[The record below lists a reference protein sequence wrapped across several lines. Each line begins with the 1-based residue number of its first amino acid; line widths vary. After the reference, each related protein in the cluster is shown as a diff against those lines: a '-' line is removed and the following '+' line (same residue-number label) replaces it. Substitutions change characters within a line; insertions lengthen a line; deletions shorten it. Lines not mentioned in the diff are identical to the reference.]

1 MLKKYLYQRRS
12 RNLLIQILFVSLIA
26 LVLGMLINNAAENLK
41 AQGIASGFGFLNET
55 AGFAI
60 IQSLIPYSEE
70 STYFS
75 VFLVGLLN
83 TVLVSVI
90 GIILSTFL
98 GVFLGVARLSSNFLV
113 SKTSE
118 AYIEIVRNVPL
129 LLQIFFW
136 YFVVLRSLPH
146 PRKSY
151 SFFESVFINNRGM
164 YFPAPEFVSAGFTYG
179 LVIALFTAMIFFL
192 SSRAKRL
199 RVEKGQTS
207 RNSVFVW
214 PLFILVLGIL
224 YFTLGVPFKLDY
236 PVLKG
241 FNFTGGFTVI
251 PEFLALLFSLV
262 IYTAAF
268 IGEIVRAGIQAVPRG
283 QVEAAEALGLKK
295 NVVLRKIVLPQAL
308 RVIIPPLTSQ
318 YLNLTKNSSL
328 AAAIGY
334 PELVSVFAGT
344 VLNQTGQAVEVILI
358 TMGVYMTISLFISI
372 CMNIYNNKKAL
383 IER

>member
-1 MLKKYLYQRRS
+1 M
-12 RNLLIQILFVSLIA
+12 
-26 LVLGMLINNAAENLK
+26 
-41 AQGIASGFGFLNET
+41 
-55 AGFAI
+55 
-60 IQSLIPYSEE
+60 
-70 STYFS
+70 
-75 VFLVGLLN
+75 
-83 TVLVSVI
+83 
-90 GIILSTFL
+90 
-98 GVFLGVARLSSNFLV
+98 
-113 SKTSE
+113 
-118 AYIEIVRNVPL
+118 
-129 LLQIFFW
+129 
-136 YFVVLRSLPH
+136 
-146 PRKSY
+146 
-151 SFFESVFINNRGM
+151 
-164 YFPAPEFVSAGFTYG
+164 
-179 LVIALFTAMIFFL
+179 
-192 SSRAKRL
+192 
-199 RVEKGQTS
+199 EKGQTS
-207 RNSVFVW
+207 RDSVYVW
-214 PLFILVLGIL
+214 PLFILALGIL
-224 YFTLGVPFKLDY
+224 YFTLGAPFSLDY

-318 YLNLTKNSSL
+318 YLNLAKNSSL

>member
-151 SFFESVFINNRGM
+151 SF
-164 YFPAPEFVSAGFTYG
+164 
-179 LVIALFTAMIFFL
+179 
-192 SSRAKRL
+192 
-199 RVEKGQTS
+199 
-207 RNSVFVW
+207 
-214 PLFILVLGIL
+214 
-224 YFTLGVPFKLDY
+224 
-236 PVLKG
+236 
-241 FNFTGGFTVI
+241 
-251 PEFLALLFSLV
+251 
-262 IYTAAF
+262 
-268 IGEIVRAGIQAVPRG
+268 
-283 QVEAAEALGLKK
+283 
-295 NVVLRKIVLPQAL
+295 
-308 RVIIPPLTSQ
+308 
-318 YLNLTKNSSL
+318 SSL
-328 AAAIGY
+328 Y
-334 PELVSVFAGT
+334 L
-344 VLNQTGQAVEVILI
+344 
-358 TMGVYMTISLFISI
+358 
-372 CMNIYNNKKAL
+372 
-383 IER
+383 